1 MKQKEI
7 FKKIG
12 GIIKELSDQYEYLE
26 TTADELND
34 LELEL
39 FAANAHFLAD
49 HIEVLCK
56 LNMQNP
62 GKQSGF
68 EKPDKFEKIEK
79 AAKVEKPEKPEKHE
93 KTDKPAKQEFVREEK
108 YFEPVVQQM
117 KHHPEKATEKKA
129 KETPKETEA
138 KKHTPEESATAFI
151 EEIEAKVEENNY
163 HEDYTVPEID
173 LSHDGTGD
181 SYSYTREEP
190 EIIRHELVLDEAMD
204 YDDDEKPAPEIA
216 VETEPEKTEESV
228 SLLSEPVFE
237 LTGSK
242 IEEIPQ
248 EEIKAEEIQPE
259 EVQPE
264 TIWQEEA
271 KAKEIELETIWQEET
286 KAEEVEPGDVKPKV
300 VWQEETKP
308 EEIQPEEVKSKV
320 FWQEEAKPEEIQPE
334 EIKPKVFWQE
344 EAKPEPIA
352 PPKKEED
359 ILTINQRISSQLGE
373 RGMGRT
379 EQLAIKPISD
389 IKLAIT
395 LNDKL
400 LYVKDLFNGYNLAY
414 SEAVEI
420 LNRFNTF
427 EEASRFLKTN
437 YVTKNNWESKPAT
450 VEKFYALLKRR
461 YA

>member
-1 MKQKEI
+1 
-7 FKKIG
+7 
-12 GIIKELSDQYEYLE
+12 
-26 TTADELND
+26 
-34 LELEL
+34 
-39 FAANAHFLAD
+39 
-49 HIEVLCK
+49 
-56 LNMQNP
+56 MQNP

-93 KTDKPAKQEFVREEK
+93 KTDKPANQEFVREEK

-271 KAKEIELETIWQEET
+271 KSE
-286 KAEEVEPGDVKPKV
+286 G
-300 VWQEETKP
+300 
-308 EEIQPEEVKSKV
+308 IQPEEVKPKI
-320 FWQEEAKPEEIQPE
+320 FWQEEAKPEEIQTE
-334 EIKPKVFWQE
+334 EIKPKFFWQE

-352 PPKKEED
+352 SPKKEED

-437 YVTKNNWESKPAT
+437 YVIKNNWESKPAT